1 MLNNQNREILI
12 ILALLCCPLS
22 VSASEK
28 TLSPSP
34 VISGQIQHDGLT
46 PEQARALLIMVL
58 KHETLFIDKPGF
70 NIEHIEFVP
79 EYINFHV
86 TWDSPDT
93 AATDVIGEFVVSP
106 RTGDVWESNMC
117 KQYAFSE
124 LKRLQ
129 TEIMKRTG
137 WTLAGELK
145 EREGLGC
152 NQ

>member
-1 MLNNQNREILI
+1 
-12 ILALLCCPLS
+12 
-22 VSASEK
+22 
-28 TLSPSP
+28 
-34 VISGQIQHDGLT
+34 
-46 PEQARALLIMVL
+46 MVL

-86 TWDSPDT
+86 AWDSPDA

-145 EREGLGC
+145 EREDWAAINKRDRWGLIFSGWGAC
-152 NQ
+152 YSVWAATDLLPFTVCLRETKCGIE